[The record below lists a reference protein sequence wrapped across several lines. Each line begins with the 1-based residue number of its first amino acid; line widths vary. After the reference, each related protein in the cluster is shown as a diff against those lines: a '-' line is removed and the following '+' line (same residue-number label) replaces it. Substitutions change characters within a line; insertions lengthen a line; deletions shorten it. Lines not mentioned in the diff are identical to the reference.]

1 MTITENFIE
10 ELKLK
15 NNIVDVVSSYA
26 TLTRSGGNHW
36 ARCPLPGHNERTASF
51 AVNETGQFYHCFGC
65 GRGGDVIKFV
75 QEVDNLD
82 FYDAVKVLADKVGM
96 KMPEK
101 SGEET
106 KTDNFNR
113 ERMLNLLRDTALF
126 YVHNLK
132 NATEHINYLT
142 QRKIDKSTLTAFG
155 LGASLDYE
163 SLPKYLK
170 EKGYDYDE
178 MVQMGVAYKSEKNG
192 KYIDSQATR
201 LIIPIIDNYGKVIA
215 FGGRWLGKT
224 DKAKYKNT
232 SETRLFVK
240 NRTLYN
246 VNNLKK
252 YKKEVGELDNVII
265 VEGYMD
271 TISVYKAGFKNV
283 VASMGTSLTIQQA
296 KLLKRYSDKVTICYD
311 GDFAGQ
317 KGALRGLEILKNEG
331 LEVKI
336 ASIPDGLDPD
346 DIINRYGAEKFAEI
360 IDNSMSLIEYKL
372 HLIETKYGANSKT
385 ADKLKLIENSLK
397 IIKES
402 PSTSE
407 QEDLLKALRDKTGIT
422 YESLKRDLERS
433 GGEEVKKEKEVIVRP
448 REVSDKIKQAQ
459 RFILASV
466 LLDREYSRN
475 LDIEDFVF
483 EDEILAKLA
492 EQICNGLKVSEI
504 GSVFSQDELAEIDRV
519 LNSGEIIFDTNSEKK
534 YFDDCLRT
542 LQIDELEKEIDALNS
557 AFEQEKEI
565 SARQM
570 LIKHIQE
577 KTLKLTRLRNG
588 G

>member
-1 MTITENFIE
+1 
-10 ELKLK
+10 
-15 NNIVDVVSSYA
+15 
-26 TLTRSGGNHW
+26 
-36 ARCPLPGHNERTASF
+36 
-51 AVNETGQFYHCFGC
+51 
-65 GRGGDVIKFV
+65 
-75 QEVDNLD
+75 
-82 FYDAVKVLADKVGM
+82 
-96 KMPEK
+96 
-101 SGEET
+101 
-106 KTDNFNR
+106 
-113 ERMLNLLRDTALF
+113 
-126 YVHNLK
+126 
-132 NATEHINYLT
+132 
-142 QRKIDKSTLTAFG
+142 
-155 LGASLDYE
+155 
-163 SLPKYLK
+163 
-170 EKGYDYDE
+170 
-178 MVQMGVAYKSEKNG
+178 
-192 KYIDSQATR
+192 
-201 LIIPIIDNYGKVIA
+201 
-215 FGGRWLGKT
+215 
-224 DKAKYKNT
+224 
-232 SETRLFVK
+232 
-240 NRTLYN
+240 
-246 VNNLKK
+246 
-252 YKKEVGELDNVII
+252 
-265 VEGYMD
+265 
-271 TISVYKAGFKNV
+271 
-283 VASMGTSLTIQQA
+283 
-296 KLLKRYSDKVTICYD
+296 
-311 GDFAGQ
+311 
-317 KGALRGLEILKNEG
+317 
-331 LEVKI
+331 
-336 ASIPDGLDPD
+336 
-346 DIINRYGAEKFAEI
+346 
-360 IDNSMSLIEYKL
+360 MSLIEYKL